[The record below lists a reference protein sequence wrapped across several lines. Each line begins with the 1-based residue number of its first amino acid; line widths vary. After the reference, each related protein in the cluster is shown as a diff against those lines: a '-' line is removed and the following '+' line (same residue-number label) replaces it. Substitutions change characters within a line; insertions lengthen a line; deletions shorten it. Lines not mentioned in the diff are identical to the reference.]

1 MCERRTDVG
10 EMDCDVGQV
19 SWTRVLRRAQHTC
32 VPVKRDVLK
41 VISEQY
47 CMRLSF
53 QSDVF
58 DRIKVRQQLQRD
70 SNSFFVRLRV
80 FRVVVQQLKM

>member
-1 MCERRTDVG
+1 
-10 EMDCDVGQV
+10 
-19 SWTRVLRRAQHTC
+19 
-32 VPVKRDVLK
+32 VKRDVLK